1 MNKDFVIRTRGL
13 TRYFGNKAAVYEVNL
28 EVPRGTVFAC
38 VGRNG
43 SGKTTLIRM
52 LLGFLAPTRGEGE
65 ILGCNVTSIT
75 PELRARI
82 GYVAED
88 HPLYGWMTVQQIGSF
103 QSGFYSRWDSELFRN
118 IAGHFGLSP
127 KAKVNELS
135 RGQRAGL
142 SLALTLAPDP
152 ELLVM
157 DDPALGLD
165 PVARRALVESIIQL
179 TRRPDRTILF
189 TTHQLADVERV
200 ADWIGVMD
208 GSILRANCTLETFTD
223 RIVQARLF
231 FSEGLPSEVDIPGL
245 LKARRLPGELR
256 LTYVRGN
263 GAQEAAL
270 QRLEAQRMEFLP
282 LSLEDAILSYLGDR
296 GEQTLMMPDTQ
307 THYENTAV

>member
-1 MNKDFVIRTRGL
+1 MSKDFVIRTRGL
-13 TRYFGNKAAVYEVNL
+13 TRYFGNKAAVYDVNL
-28 EVPRGTVFAC
+28 DVPRGTVFAC

-52 LLGFLAPTRGEGE
+52 LLGFLAPTRGGGE
-65 ILGCNVTSIT
+65 ILGCSLSGIT

-88 HPLYGWMTVQQIGSF
+88 HPLYSWMTVQQAGAF
-103 QSGFYSRWDSELFRN
+103 QSGFFSTWNDSIFRT
-118 IAGHFGLSP
+118 ITGHFGLQP
-127 KAKVNELS
+127 KARARDLS

-152 ELLVM
+152 ELLIM

-165 PVARRALVESIIQL
+165 PVARRALVESMIQL

-189 TTHQLADVERV
+189 STHQLADVERV

-208 GSILRANCTLETFTD
+208 GSILRANCALETFTD

-231 FSEGLPSEVDIPGL
+231 FSEALPLQLEIPGL
-245 LKARRLPGELR
+245 LKAKRFPGELR

-263 GAQEAAL
+263 GTQQAAL
-270 QRLEAQRMEFLP
+270 QRLGAQRIEFLP
-282 LSLEDAILSYLGDR
+282 LSLEDAILSYLGER
-296 GEQTLMMPDTQ
+296 GEQSLLVPDTQ
-307 THYENTAV
+307 THYENAAV

>member
-38 VGRNG
+38 LGRNG
-43 SGKTTLIRM
+43 SGKTTLLRL
-52 LLGFLAPTRGEGE
+52 LLGLLAPTRGEGE
-65 ILGCNVTSIT
+65 ILGCSLSKIT

-88 HPLYGWMTVQQIGSF
+88 HPLYGWMTVQQAGAF
-103 QSGFYSRWDSELFRN
+103 QSGSYSRWDDQLLRN
-118 IAGHFGLSP
+118 ITGHFGLSP
-127 KAKVNELS
+127 NAKISELS

-142 SLALTLAPDP
+142 SLALALAPDP
-152 ELLVM
+152 ELLIM

-165 PVARRALVESIIQL
+165 PVARRALVESMIQL

-189 TTHQLADVERV
+189 STHQLADVERV

-208 GSILRANCTLETFTD
+208 GSILRANCALETFTD
-223 RIVQARLF
+223 RIMQARLF
-231 FSEGLPSEVDIPGL
+231 FSEALPLQCEIPGL
-245 LKARRLPGELR
+245 LKARRFPGELR

-270 QRLEAQRMEFLP
+270 QRLGAQRMEFLP
-282 LSLEDAILSYLGDR
+282 LSLEDAILSYLGER
-296 GEQTLMMPDTQ
+296 GEQTLLMPETQ
-307 THYENTAV
+307 NAL